1 MAYTPDPT
9 DTTNPLDTV
18 DASTAAAE
26 FRALKG
32 YISTLVGGPGFA
44 AVNIFRKNAIIGG
57 DFDTNPW
64 QRGTNF
70 VGILDGAYSADRWK
84 RRKTGTMVE
93 DVTKTA
99 DVPTLGVAYKNKTM
113 DIFSVNCFQANV
125 TTAEA
130 ALAAADFS
138 LYSHRIEGYN
148 WRQFAQNP
156 ITLSFWHKH
165 TKAGIYCVSI
175 QNAGLVP
182 DRSYIAEYTQAVAD
196 TWEFDSITFPA
207 SPAAGTWDYVS
218 GIGLAVNFIRG
229 CGATQ
234 QSAPGVWTVGNF
246 LSSPNQ
252 VNSLDAIGN
261 KFRIALVQLEAA
273 TIASKFEYRSFEDEL
288 MLCQRYYQKSFI
300 ASVAPAQAAGFG
312 GEALI
317 GSYRAG
323 AVFIVIPVNFGV
335 PMRTSGFPVVT
346 LYNPGAANAQVR
358 DETGLVDCSA
368 SVANALSNRGFYV
381 SCTGNAATAVG
392 NLLGVHWTADF
403 EL

>member
-32 YISTLVGGPGFA
+32 YISTLVGGSGFA

-70 VGILDGAYSADRWK
+70 VGILDGVYSADRWK

-99 DVPTLGVAYKNKTM
+99 DAPTLGVAYKNKTM
-113 DIFSVNCFQANV
+113 DTFAVNCFQANV

-130 ALAAADFS
+130 GLAAADFS

-148 WRQFAQNP
+148 WKLFAQNP
-156 ITLSFWHKH
+156 VTLSFWHKH

-175 QNAGLVP
+175 QNAGIVP
-182 DRSYIAEYTQAVAD
+182 DRSYIAEYTQVVAD

-207 SPAAGTWDYVS
+207 SPAAGTWDYTS
-218 GIGLAVNFIRG
+218 NIGLAINFVRG

-234 QSAPGVWTVGNF
+234 QSAAGVWTVGNF

-252 VNSLDAIGN
+252 VNSLDVNGN
-261 KFRIALVQLEAA
+261 KFRLAFVQLEAA

-288 MLCQRYYQKSFI
+288 MLCQRYYQKSFLI
-300 ASVAPAQAAGFG
+300 SVAPAQAAGFS
-312 GEALI
+312 GEAI
-317 GSYRAG
+317 HQATRAG
-323 AVFIVIPVNFGV
+323 AVSEIFYVYFSV
-335 PMRTSGFPVVT
+335 PMRTSGAPVIT
-346 LYNPGAANAQVR
+346 LYNPA
-358 DETGLVDCSA
+358 
-368 SVANALSNRGFYV
+368 VANANMRDITAAADCGVTSANELSNRGFFV
-381 SCTGNAATAVG
+381 QANGNAATAIG
-392 NLLGVHWTADF
+392 NLLGVHWTADL